1 MGVEK
6 VWASYYRWKCL
17 AIFDQ
22 ETTLEEIGGKT
33 YPSCNMG
40 VSQEMAMFPGLLDLR
55 KSEGIWAVCIS
66 LCGVVP
72 IGWREVVSRKGKK
85 ARAAFP
91 RKE

>member
-1 MGVEK
+1 MGQ
-6 VWASYYRWKCL
+6 L
-17 AIFDQ
+17 LL
-22 ETTLEEIGGKT
+22 LEMSSTILSRNNPGRNRGKT

-72 IGWREVVSRKGKK
+72 TVWREVVTRKGKK